1 MLSARPRASR
11 AAAARAS
18 GRGALHVAASVAVA
32 PAPASTTMET
42 LRFLSA
48 ADARAVRSLVGTPA
62 YVYDAATLKA
72 QAAAALA
79 FPHAFGLTVNYA
91 MKSSPNAA
99 ILRARSARARAGR

>member
-18 GRGALHVAASVAVA
+18 GRGALHVAASVAA

-62 YVYDAATLKA
+62 YVYDVATLKA